1 MQTASKTLIR
11 WRASSRFPGYYGV
24 AGPFALELHKPQPAN
39 AERWLLKAYRAG
51 SIFRCRLWA
60 VTCVD
65 HRAAHRLARL
75 VATEPH
81 HFTRG
86 DDVYQAHARA
96 LQQLKAK
103 P

>member
-1 MQTASKTLIR
+1 MQTASTLIR
-11 WRASSRFPGYYGV
+11 WRASSRFPGYYCV

-51 SIFRCRLWA
+51 SIFRCRLWV

-65 HRAAHRLARL
+65 HRAAHRTARL
-75 VATEPH
+75 MAAEPEL
-81 HFTRG
+81 FMDG
-86 DDVYQAHARA
+86 DAVYQDHARA
-96 LQQLKAK
+96 LQQLKTK